1 MTNLSCFSAQKQQN
15 NYKNV
20 QKKTSLSCFCCVIV
34 TISKIKGRNSKMKRK
49 VLSALLC
56 VSMVA
61 SLAGCGSSSSSSTT
75 ETEAPA
81 EEAAAEEEATEAEAP
96 AEEAA
101 ETTAA
106 VAGGKIGI
114 SMPTQSLER
123 WNRDGAYLD
132 EQFQQAGF
140 ETVLTYSD
148 NDSGRQVN
156 DIQNMLADGVDL
168 LIVAAIDGEAL
179 NTAMNE
185 AAEANVPVISY
196 DRLILNDAVSY
207 YVSFDNYTVGK
218 LQGEFVEEQLDL
230 ANAGDK
236 TYNIEFTAGD
246 PADNNAGYFFNGAM
260 DVLKPYIEAGTLNV
274 VSGQTDF
281 ATVATDQWSTDTAL
295 ERAQNVLSSYYADG
309 TQLDVWLCSN
319 DSTALGVA
327 QAITSD
333 YAGSNTVLI
342 TGQDGDEAN
351 LKNIVDGV
359 QTMTVYKNVSNE
371 SIVTLALAQAILAG
385 DTIDASL
392 IPSFGIDCAF
402 DTESYETSAGN
413 KCPSFLLVP
422 SVITKDNLQDL
433 VDTGLYTMGAD
444 GYLSAT
450 N

>member
-1 MTNLSCFSAQKQQN
+1 
-15 NYKNV
+15 
-20 QKKTSLSCFCCVIV
+20 
-34 TISKIKGRNSKMKRK
+34 MKRK
-49 VLSALLC
+49 LLGALLS
-56 VSMVA
+56 VAMVA
-61 SLAGCGSSSSSSTT
+61 SLLAGCGSK
-75 ETEAPA
+75 PA
-81 EEAAAEEEATEAEAP
+81 ASDNAGDNAQAEAP
-96 AEEAA
+96 ADNSNDAAPADNADA
-101 ETTAA
+101 ETPADTAS
-106 VAGGKIGI
+106 AGGKIGI

-132 EQFQQAGF
+132 EQFKAAGF
-140 ETVLTYSD
+140 ETILTFSD

-156 DIQNMLADGVDL
+156 DIQNMLADGVNL

-218 LQGEFVEEQLDL
+218 LQGEFIKNTLDL
-230 ANAGDK
+230 DNAGDK
-236 TYNIEFTAGD
+236 VYNMEITAGD
-246 PADNNAGYFFNGAM
+246 PADNNAGYFYNGAV
-260 DVLKPYIEAGTLNV
+260 DVLKPYIDAGTLKV
-274 VSGQTDF
+274 VSGQIDF
-281 ATVATDQWSTDTAL
+281 DKVATAQWNTDTAL

-333 YAGSNTVLI
+333 YAGSNSVLI

-371 SIVTLALAQAILAG
+371 AIVTLGLAKAMLAG
-385 DTIDASL
+385 DTIDESL
-392 IPSFGIDCAF
+392 ISTFNIECAY

-422 SVITKDNLQDL
+422 NVITKDNLQDL
-433 VDTGLYTMGAD
+433 VDTGLYTMGDD
-444 GYLSAT
+444 GYLSA

>member
-1 MTNLSCFSAQKQQN
+1 
-15 NYKNV
+15 
-20 QKKTSLSCFCCVIV
+20 
-34 TISKIKGRNSKMKRK
+34 MKRK
-49 VLSALLC
+49 LLGVLLSVA
-56 VSMVA
+56 MIA
-61 SLAGCGSSSSSSTT
+61 SLLVGCSSGGGAETTTADNAGGDAQT
-75 ETEAPA
+75 
-81 EEAAAEEEATEAEAP
+81 EAAADDAKEPADTEADTD
-96 AEEAA
+96 AA
-101 ETTAA
+101 SAS
-106 VAGGKIGI
+106 GKIGI

-132 EQFQQAGF
+132 EQFKAAGF
-140 ETVLTYSD
+140 ETILTFSD
-148 NDSGRQVN
+148 NNSERQVN

-185 AAEANVPVISY
+185 AADANVPVIAY

-218 LQGEFVEEQLDL
+218 LQGEFIVNELDL

-236 TYNIEFTAGD
+236 VYNLEITAGD
-246 PADNNAGYFFNGAM
+246 PADNNAGYFYNGAV
-260 DVLKPYIEAGTLNV
+260 DVLKPYIDAGTLNI
-274 VSGQTDF
+274 VSGQIDF
-281 ATVATDQWSTDTAL
+281 DTVATAQWNTDTAL

-333 YAGSNTVLI
+333 YAGSNAVII

-371 SIVTLALAQAILAG
+371 SVVTLGLAKAILAG

-392 IPSFGIDCAF
+392 IPGFGIECAY

-422 SVITKDNLQDL
+422 NVITKDNLQDL
-433 VDTGLYTMGAD
+433 VDTGLYTMGDD
-444 GYLSAT
+444 GYLSA

>member
-1 MTNLSCFSAQKQQN
+1 
-15 NYKNV
+15 
-20 QKKTSLSCFCCVIV
+20 
-34 TISKIKGRNSKMKRK
+34 MKRK
-49 VLSALLC
+49 LIGTLLSTAMV
-56 VSMVA
+56 VSLV
-61 SLAGCGSSSSSSTT
+61 AGCSSDNASEQTNAPTDTGSG
-75 ETEAPA
+75 
-81 EEAAAEEEATEAEAP
+81 TEAEGDAQN
-96 AEEAA
+96 ED
-101 ETTAA
+101 TASDA
-106 VAGGKIGI
+106 STGGAKIGI

-132 EQFQQAGF
+132 EQFRAAGF

-148 NDSGRQVN
+148 DDSGKQVN
-156 DIQNMLADGVDL
+156 DIQNMLADDVDL
-168 LIVAAIDGEAL
+168 LVVAAIDGAAL

-185 AAEANVPVISY
+185 AAEANVPVIAY

-218 LQGEFVEEQLDL
+218 LQGEFIIEQLDL

-236 TYNIEFTAGD
+236 VYNMEITAGD
-246 PADNNAGYFFNGAM
+246 PADNNAGYFYQGAI
-260 DVLKPYIEAGTLNV
+260 DTLKPYMDAGTLKV
-274 VSGQTDF
+274 VSDQIDF
-281 ATVATDQWSTDTAL
+281 DKVATEQWKTDVAL
-295 ERAQNVLSSYYADG
+295 ERAQNVLSSFYADG

-327 QAITSD
+327 QAVTSD
-333 YAGSNTVLI
+333 YAGSNNVLI

-371 SIVTLALAQAILAG
+371 SIVTIGLVKAILAG
-385 DTIDASL
+385 ETIDDTL
-392 IPSFGIDCAF
+392 IPSFGIECAF

-422 SVITKDNLQDL
+422 NVITKDNLQDL
-433 VDTGLYTMGAD
+433 VDTGLYTMGDD
-444 GYLSAT
+444 GYLSAA

>member
-1 MTNLSCFSAQKQQN
+1 
-15 NYKNV
+15 
-20 QKKTSLSCFCCVIV
+20 
-34 TISKIKGRNSKMKRK
+34 MKRK
-49 VLSALLC
+49 LLGTLLSVA
-56 VSMVA
+56 MVA
-61 SLAGCGSSSSSSTT
+61 SLLVGCGSDGGAATT
-75 ETEAPA
+75 TADSASDAQTEAPA
-81 EEAAAEEEATEAEAP
+81 DNSDAAAPAEDAEAEAP
-96 AEEAA
+96 
-101 ETTAA
+101 TDTAS
-106 VAGGKIGI
+106 VGGKIGI

-132 EQFQQAGF
+132 EQFKAAGF
-140 ETVLTYSD
+140 ETILTFSD

-185 AAEANVPVISY
+185 AADAGVQVIAY
-196 DRLILNDAVSY
+196 DRLIMNDAVSY

-218 LQGEFVEEQLDL
+218 LQGEFIVNQLDL
-230 ANAGDK
+230 ANAGD
-236 TYNIEFTAGD
+236 TVYNLEITAGD
-246 PADNNAGYFFNGAM
+246 PADNNAGYFYNGAV
-260 DVLKPYIEAGTLNV
+260 DVLKPYIDAGTLNI
-274 VSGQTDF
+274 VSGQIDF
-281 ATVATDQWSTDTAL
+281 DTVATAQWSTDTAL

-327 QAITSD
+327 QAVTSD
-333 YAGSNTVLI
+333 YAGSNSVLI

-371 SIVTLALAQAILAG
+371 SIVTLGLAKAMLAG
-385 DTIDASL
+385 DTIDAAL
-392 IPSFGIDCAF
+392 IPSFGIECAY

-422 SVITKDNLQDL
+422 NVITKDNLQEL
-433 VDTGLYTMGAD
+433 VDTGLYTMGDD
-444 GYLSAT
+444 GYLSA

>member
-1 MTNLSCFSAQKQQN
+1 
-15 NYKNV
+15 
-20 QKKTSLSCFCCVIV
+20 
-34 TISKIKGRNSKMKRK
+34 MKRK
-49 VLSALLC
+49 LLGALLGTA
-56 VSMVA
+56 MVA
-61 SLAGCGSSSSSSTT
+61 SLVVGCSGGNDTAPADT
-75 ETEAPA
+75 PADTEAPA
-81 EEAAAEEEATEAEAP
+81 DAETPADNEADDASAPAAAG
-96 AEEAA
+96 
-101 ETTAA
+101 
-106 VAGGKIGI
+106 GGKIGI

-132 EQFQQAGF
+132 EQFKAAGF

-148 NDSGRQVN
+148 NDSGKQVN
-156 DIQNMLADGVDL
+156 DIQNMLADGVNL
-168 LIVAAIDGEAL
+168 LVVAAIDGEAL

-218 LQGEFVEEQLDL
+218 LQGEFIVDTLDL
-230 ANAGDK
+230 ANAGD
-236 TYNIEFTAGD
+236 TVYNMEITAGD
-246 PADNNAGYFFNGAM
+246 PADNNAGYFYQGAM
-260 DVLKPYIEAGTLNV
+260 DALQPYLDAGTLNV

-281 ATVATDQWSTDTAL
+281 DSVATAQWNTDTAL

-327 QAITSD
+327 QAVTSD
-333 YAGSNTVLI
+333 YAGSNSVLI

-371 SIVTLALAQAILAG
+371 SVVTLALAKAILAG
-385 DTIDASL
+385 DTIDDSL
-392 IPSFGIDCAF
+392 VPSFGIECAF
-402 DTESYETSAGN
+402 DTESYETSEGN

-422 SVITKDNLQDL
+422 NVITKDNLQDL
-433 VDTGLYTMGAD
+433 VDTGLYTMGDD
-444 GYLSAT
+444 GYLSAA

>member
-1 MTNLSCFSAQKQQN
+1 
-15 NYKNV
+15 
-20 QKKTSLSCFCCVIV
+20 
-34 TISKIKGRNSKMKRK
+34 MKRK
-49 VLSALLC
+49 LLGALL
-56 VSMVA
+56 STAMVA
-61 SLAGCGSSSSSSTT
+61 SLTVGCGGGNDTT
-75 ETEAPA
+75 PADTPADTEAPA
-81 EEAAAEEEATEAEAP
+81 DAETPADNEADDASAPAAAG
-96 AEEAA
+96 
-101 ETTAA
+101 
-106 VAGGKIGI
+106 GGKIGI

-132 EQFQQAGF
+132 EQFKAAGF

-148 NDSGRQVN
+148 NDSGKQVN
-156 DIQNMLADGVDL
+156 DIQNMLADGVNL
-168 LIVAAIDGEAL
+168 LVVAAIDGEAL

-218 LQGEFVEEQLDL
+218 LQGEFIVDTLDL
-230 ANAGDK
+230 ANAGD
-236 TYNIEFTAGD
+236 TVYNMEITAGD
-246 PADNNAGYFFNGAM
+246 PADNNAGYFYQGAM
-260 DVLKPYIEAGTLNV
+260 DALQPYLDAGTLNV

-281 ATVATDQWSTDTAL
+281 DSVATAQWNTDTAL

-327 QAITSD
+327 QAVTSD
-333 YAGSNTVLI
+333 YAGSNSVLI

-371 SIVTLALAQAILAG
+371 SVVTLALAKAILAG
-385 DTIDASL
+385 DTIDDSL
-392 IPSFGIDCAF
+392 VPSFGIECAF
-402 DTESYETSAGN
+402 DTESYETSEGN

-422 SVITKDNLQDL
+422 NVITKDNLQDL
-433 VDTGLYTMGAD
+433 VDTGLYTMGDD
-444 GYLSAT
+444 GYLSAA